1 MISPSTLT
9 TAGGALPS
17 GTENVMI
24 LCNNCIGN
32 GGTVLDNLRW
42 YDPAGASL
50 IIPASSRFVNG
61 TPHIT
66 RTFLNNVTLVI
77 PTFNDS
83 YDGTYTC
90 GRVSTGL
97 IEPPNAAVNLTID
110 SELIINTINYLYAV
124 V

>member
-24 LCNNCIGN
+24 LCNNCIDGN
-32 GGTVLDNLRW
+32 GTVVDNLRW
-42 YDPAGASL
+42 YDPAGTSL
-50 IIPASSRFVNG
+50 IVPTNSRFIPG

-66 RTFLNNVTLVI
+66 RTTLNNLTLVI

-83 YDGTYTC
+83 YDGIYTC
-90 GRVSTGL
+90 GNVSNGL
-97 IEPPNAAVNLTID
+97 TEPPNAAVNLTIGG
-110 SELIINTINYLYAV
+110 ELIINTINYLCAV
-124 V
+124 L